1 MVELLPQLAT
11 MAREIPIPEMVRTVL
26 VQLLDVLDFMLTPF
40 RRLAVSFAGSPS
52 KQELEPTGGDG
63 ARENSQ
69 GQGQQ
74 HDFDAPLPLR
84 FPHLFRAFTAAGM

>member
-40 RRLAVSFAGSPS
+40 RKLAVSFAGSPP
-52 KQELEPTGGDG
+52 KQEFEPAGSD
-63 ARENSQ
+63 
-69 GQGQQ
+69 
-74 HDFDAPLPLR
+74 
-84 FPHLFRAFTAAGM
+84 RAH